1 MGRNSRAKRL
11 YYIISQTENLV
22 KQKRQEMSVI
32 FVGKVRHFL
41 LFFMLAH
48 NIYVKAA
55 FFAPYLDI
63 CVCVLY
69 NERNGYERG

>member
-1 MGRNSRAKRL
+1 
-11 YYIISQTENLV
+11 
-22 KQKRQEMSVI
+22 MSVI

-55 FFAPYLDI
+55 FFALYLDI